1 MGDYGEILDSVDR
14 HNPFFSDDLD
24 ASLSKVSLNLSLK
37 PGSLLHILRESRGA
51 ILEGHLWPDLP
62 METEIA
68 LYDHLI
74 SQLEHKLAH
83 SWGKERDL
91 IDRWHNSI
99 KKSEENLQRLK

>member
-51 ILEGHLWPDLP
+51 ILEGHL
-62 METEIA
+62 
-68 LYDHLI
+68 
-74 SQLEHKLAH
+74 
-83 SWGKERDL
+83 
-91 IDRWHNSI
+91 
-99 KKSEENLQRLK
+99 